1 MTQPLDLAAALA
13 HLSVPLPP
21 GRLVGEDG
29 REPLLWITDA
39 PAPAGLWA
47 QLHRAHQQSGLWPLL
62 LTPLDRTGP
71 DYRPWLSGELYP
83 SDGGA
88 AELYDPAALLRGW
101 WQSGVSGEEGDH
113 DGRDDDGDDDK
124 GDDDAGDHDNGDDA
138 EIAEALA
145 PYGLTWPGTALA
157 VDVPDGAAG
166 AEARGLA
173 DALQSVKDVRL
184 GLVRADSG
192 AEALAVC
199 GWSGPTNHEDD
210 IAKVAAVLADWERR
224 FGARVV
230 DVGFDTLELSV
241 PVPPATLAEA
251 LPVAAE
257 HISLCPDLVFQ
268 GTGSLTE
275 YARELVGAHQ
285 WSFWWD

>member
-13 HLSVPLPP
+13 HLPVPLPP
-21 GRLVGEDG
+21 GRPVGEDG

-39 PAPAGLWA
+39 PTPAGLWA
-47 QLHRAHQQSGLWPLL
+47 QLHRAHPQSGLWPLL
-62 LTPLDRTGP
+62 LTPLDRTAP

-83 SDGGA
+83 SDAGV

-101 WQSGVSGEEGDH
+101 WQTRGSGEAEDDRG
-113 DGRDDDGDDDK
+113 DDDGDDD
-124 GDDDAGDHDNGDDA
+124 

-145 PYGLTWPGTALA
+145 PYGFTWPGTAPA

-173 DALQSVKDVRL
+173 DVLQSVKDVRL

-199 GWSGPTNHEDD
+199 GWSGPTNHEND

>member
-1 MTQPLDLAAALA
+1 MTPPPDLAAALA
-13 HLSVPLPP
+13 HLPAHLPVPVPP
-21 GRLVGEDG
+21 GRLIGEEG

-39 PAPAGLWA
+39 PAPGGLWA
-47 QLHRAHQQSGLWPLL
+47 QLHRAHPRSGLWPLL
-62 LTPLDRTGP
+62 LRPLDRSGP

-83 SDGGA
+83 SDAGV

-101 WQSGVSGEEGDH
+101 WQTYDGGEED
-113 DGRDDDGDDDK
+113 DYDDGEDR
-124 GDDDAGDHDNGDDA
+124 A
-138 EIAEALA
+138 ELAEALA
-145 PYGLTWPGTALA
+145 PYGLTWPGTAPA

-173 DALQSVKDVRL
+173 DVLQCVKDVRL

-199 GWSGPTNHEDD
+199 GWNGPVNHEDD

-224 FGARVV
+224 FGAQVV
-230 DVGFDTLELSV
+230 EVGFDTLELSV

-257 HISLCPDLVFQ
+257 HVSFCPDLVFQ

-275 YARELVGAHQ
+275 YAEELVGAHQ